1 MKPYKIQIYVYA
13 ENDQEAEQV
22 AQSAKAFVKK
32 KYEQGILITADKLSA
47 ALNRFADNF
56 IVNQYFK

>member
-13 ENDQEAEQV
+13 ENDQQAEQV
-22 AQSAKAFVKK
+22 AQCAKAFVKK

>member
-1 MKPYKIQIYVYA
+1 MKPYKIQIYIYA
-13 ENDQEAEQV
+13 ENDQQAEQV

-47 ALNRFADNF
+47 ALDRFADSF

>member
-22 AQSAKAFVKK
+22 AQSAKEFVKK
-32 KYEQGILITADKLSA
+32 KYAQGILITADKLSA
-47 ALNRFADNF
+47 ALERFADNF

>member
-32 KYEQGILITADKLSA
+32 KYEQGILITADKLST
-47 ALNRFADNF
+47 ALERFADNF